1 VLHCTAVDDPRIG
14 RVVAGRYKLLSQLA
28 EGGMGIVYRAER
40 VGIGR
45 PVVVKFLHAMLSDK
59 AGIVDR
65 FEREARAT
73 AILNHP
79 NCVALV
85 DFGLDDGSP
94 FLVME
99 LAEGQTLADLLD
111 RGPLAPT
118 RAVNI
123 ILQVLAGLSHAHER
137 GILHRDLKPAN
148 VMIVDAAGTRDF
160 VKILDFGLAKMV
172 GPLAGDLKRDVTVE
186 GIAIGTPGYM
196 SPEQA
201 AGIPSDRR
209 ADIYCTGALLYHM
222 VTGAKAFEGE
232 DLHSILRRHREE
244 TPISP
249 AAIVPQVK
257 ISMPLEDVI
266 LRAMKREPGDRF
278 QSADEMAKALKAC
291 PEARLEDS
299 SRSKLP
305 ASQPS
310 VRPVEHSTKAELPSS
325 RSKAKKSGH
334 AVRWLLV
341 GGLTGAIG
349 TAAGI
354 WYLQR
359 PPEIEMPAV
368 ASLKPTPKPAI
379 ATTAERPAPA
389 ETHPPVETRTPA
401 EVPAAAT
408 PSPTPSPAA
417 DDGRDDDP
425 KADDGAGEDDRS
437 PPEVPAAPRR
447 EVPQVRTLAD
457 ARALARRGD
466 SDGALAGLNRLQ
478 RARPAPAPARASEIA
493 QLIGHLYFDR
503 KWWTDGLR
511 EYRFAITVDGHAKSD
526 ALLVGNTIRALGD
539 RSTAPRAR
547 RLLLQYVGR
556 GAVPALRRAARS
568 GPSPLVRKNAAAVLA
583 QLAPGKSTVGRGR
596 GR

>member
-1 VLHCTAVDDPRIG
+1 
-14 RVVAGRYKLLSQLA
+14 
-28 EGGMGIVYRAER
+28 MGIVYRAER

-99 LAEGQTLADLLD
+99 LAEGQTLADMLD
-111 RGPLAPT
+111 RGPLTPM

-222 VTGAKAFEGE
+222 VTGAKAFEGD

-266 LRAMKREPGDRF
+266 LRAMKRDPGDRF
-278 QSADEMAKALKAC
+278 QSADEMAKALRAC
-291 PEARLEDS
+291 PESRSEDS
-299 SRSKLP
+299 ARNSMPS
-305 ASQPS
+305 SQPS
-310 VRPVEHSTKAELPSS
+310 LRPVEFSTKAELPSS
-325 RSKAKKSGH
+325 RSKARKSGGH

-341 GGLTGAIG
+341 GGLTGAVG

-359 PPEIEMPAV
+359 QPEIEMPAV
-368 ASLKPTPKPAI
+368 ASLPPKATPPK
-379 ATTAERPAPA
+379 TTPV
-389 ETHPPVETRTPA
+389 ETHPPTETRAPEPVVTPA
-401 EVPAAAT
+401 PVAVVP
-408 PSPTPSPAA
+408 SPSPAPTDEA
-417 DDGRDDDP
+417 RDDDE
-425 KADDGAGEDDRS
+425 KGDDGSGEDDRT
-437 PPEVPAAPRR
+437 PPEVPAAPKH
-447 EVPQVRTLAD
+447 EMPQVRTLAD
-457 ARALARRGD
+457 ARVLARRGD
-466 SDGALAGLNRLQ
+466 SDGALAGLNKLQ
-478 RARPAPAPARASEIA
+478 RAHPAPPPARASEIA

-503 KWWTDGLR
+503 KWWTDALR
-511 EYRFAITVDGHAKSD
+511 EYRFAITVDGRAKAD
-526 ALLVGNTIRALGD
+526 PLLVGNTIRALGD
-539 RSTAPRAR
+539 RATAPRAR
-547 RLLLQYVGR
+547 RLLVQYIGR
-556 GAVPALRRAARS
+556 GAVPALRRAAHS

-583 QLAPGKSTVGRGR
+583 QLAPGKSSGGRSHGR
-596 GR
+596 